1 MLTRLRQMLIKE
13 LIQLFRDPHARFGL
27 IVPTIFQ
34 VLIYGYAATF
44 ELHHVRMAVLDLDHS
59 YESRE
64 LLSRFESNGHF
75 ELAATLSNRRQI
87 SDLIDRGK
95 VTLAI
100 QILPGFAELVR
111 KGSTAP
117 VQVILDG
124 SNSNTALIAL
134 GYINEIANG
143 YAQDYAQANL
153 LRQAPAIAVHLPS
166 VELARRPWYNP
177 NLESQWFFVPGTIG
191 SILLTS
197 CLTLAAFAIVR
208 EREVGTLEQ
217 VMVTPISRVE
227 FILGKTVPFF
237 LIAVAQMVLIMLI
250 GVLWFRVPF
259 RGNYLVFGIGTA
271 VFLLS
276 VLGAALLMSTVAETQ
291 QQAMI
296 VAFFFITPAIT
307 LSGFSFP
314 ISSMPTFLQWL
325 TLLDPLRFYLVII
338 RDSFLKGS
346 DWHTLVPQI
355 GALLVLAT
363 VLLTISV
370 QRFHKSLD

>member
-1 MLTRLRQMLIKE
+1 MLNRLRQMLRKE
-13 LIQLFRDPHARFGL
+13 FIQLLRDPRARFGL
-27 IVPTIFQ
+27 LVPSILQ

-59 YESRE
+59 YESRD

-75 ELAATLSNRRQI
+75 ELIATLNNRHQI
-87 SDLIDRGK
+87 TDLIDRGTA
-95 VTLAI
+95 TLAI
-100 QILPGFAELVR
+100 QILPGFSELVG
-111 KGSTAP
+111 KGQTAP

-124 SNSNTALIAL
+124 TDSNTALIAL

-143 YAQDYAQANL
+143 YAQDYAKANL
-153 LRQAPAIAVHLPS
+153 MRTAPAIAVHLPD

-217 VMVTPISRVE
+217 VMVSPISRLE
-227 FILGKTVPFF
+227 FILGKTIPFF
-237 LIAVAQMVLIMLI
+237 LIATTQMILIMLI
-250 GVLWFRVPF
+250 ARLWFQVPF
-259 RGNYLVFGIGTA
+259 HGSYLLLGIGTS

-276 VLGAALLMSTVAETQ
+276 ILGVALLISTVSGTQ

-296 VAFFFITPAIT
+296 ASFFFIMPAIT

-314 ISSMPTFLQWL
+314 ISAMPRVMQWF
-325 TLLDPLRFYLVII
+325 TYLDPLRFYLVII
-338 RDSFLKGS
+338 RGSFLKGS
-346 DWHTLVPQI
+346 DWAALWSQIVALVI
-355 GALLVLAT
+355 IATALLA
-363 VLLTISV
+363 ISV

>member
-1 MLTRLRQMLIKE
+1 MLNRLKQMLIKE
-13 LIQLFRDPHARFGL
+13 LIQLFRDPRARFGL
-27 IVPTIFQ
+27 FVPSILQ

-75 ELAATLSNRRQI
+75 QLAATLDNRHQI
-87 SDLIDRGK
+87 SDLIDHGK

-100 QILPGFAELVR
+100 QILPGFAELLH
-111 KGSTAP
+111 KGQTAP

-124 SNSNTALIAL
+124 TNSNTALIAL
-134 GYINEIANG
+134 GYINEIASG
-143 YAQDYAQANL
+143 FAQDYAYDNL
-153 LRQAPAIAVHLPS
+153 MRKAPSIAVHLPN

-177 NLESQWFFVPGTIG
+177 NLESQWFFVPGTVG
-191 SILLTS
+191 SILMTS

-217 VMVTPISRVE
+217 VMVSPISRLE

-237 LIAVAQMVLIMLI
+237 LIAVVQATVIVLI
-250 GVLWFRVPF
+250 GRLWFQVPF
-259 RGNYLVFGIGTA
+259 RGSYLVFGVGTA

-276 VLGAALLMSTVAETQ
+276 VLGAALLISTVSSTQ

-296 VAFFFITPAIT
+296 ASFFVITPGIT
-307 LSGFSFP
+307 LAGFSFP
-314 ISSMPTFLQWL
+314 ISSMPVALQWL
-325 TLLDPLRFYLVII
+325 TYLDPLRFYLVII
-338 RDSFLKGS
+338 RDCFLKGS
-346 DWHTLVPQI
+346 AAKVLAPQI
-355 GALLVLAT
+355 FALVIIAT
-363 VLLTISV
+363 IMLSISV
-370 QRFHKSLD
+370 RRFRKSLD

>member
-1 MLTRLRQMLIKE
+1 MLNRLRQMLRKE
-13 LIQLFRDPHARFGL
+13 FIQLLRDPHARFSL
-27 IVPTIFQ
+27 LVPTILQ

-44 ELHHVRMAVLDLDHS
+44 ELHHIRMAVLDLDHS
-59 YESRE
+59 YESRD

-75 ELAATLSNRRQI
+75 ELTATLSNRHQI
-87 SDLIDRGK
+87 TDLIDRGK
-95 VTLAI
+95 TTLAI
-100 QILPGFAELVR
+100 QILPGFSELVG
-111 KGSTAP
+111 KGQTAP

-124 SNSNTALIAL
+124 SDSNTALIAL

-143 YAQDYAQANL
+143 YAQDYARSNL
-153 LRQAPAIAVHLPS
+153 MRTAPAIAVHLPD

-217 VMVTPISRVE
+217 VMVSPISRLE
-227 FILGKTVPFF
+227 FILGKTIPFF
-237 LIAVAQMVLIMLI
+237 LIAMTQMVLIMLI
-250 GVLWFRVPF
+250 GRLWFQVPF
-259 RGNYLVFGIGTA
+259 RGSYVLLGIGTS

-276 VLGAALLMSTVAETQ
+276 ILGVALLISTISSTQ

-296 VAFFFITPAIT
+296 ASFFFVMPAIT

-314 ISSMPTFLQWL
+314 ISAMPRAMQWF
-325 TLLDPLRFYLVII
+325 TYLDPLRFYLVII
-338 RDSFLKGS
+338 RSSFLKGG
-346 DWHTLVPQI
+346 DWGVMWSQI
-355 GALLVLAT
+355 FALIVVAT
-363 VLLTISV
+363 VLLAISV